1 MNNFDSKKYYTVTPV
16 NPNEA
21 SWQPDAI
28 TNNKIHLESGI
39 TSNWKYRQYI
49 QNNANHIMK
58 YNSMEY
64 INASGNNPYFDQ
76 GEPSAKQGEPSAKQG
91 EPSAKQGEPSANVP
105 YRFTSLHDPSYRFSD
120 SDLKQDFLKRQQM
133 SSRMI
138 SPAYATINPK

>member
-1 MNNFDSKKYYTVTPV
+1 MNSFDSKKYYTVTPV
-16 NPNEA
+16 NPKEA
-21 SWQPDAI
+21 SWQPEAVI
-28 TNNKIHLESGI
+28 NNKIHQESGI

-64 INASGNNPYFDQ
+64 IHASGNNPYIAQDSSN
-76 GEPSAKQGEPSAKQG
+76 E
-91 EPSAKQGEPSANVP
+91 NVP
-105 YRFTSLHDPSYRFSD
+105 YRFTSLHDPSYPSYGFSD

-138 SPAYATINPK
+138 SPAYSTINKK